1 MVSRGRVGTGLGMG
15 DVVGRLGVVKV
26 CVVWASVLFWAKVEN
41 VEESDRLE

>member
-1 MVSRGRVGTGLGMG
+1 MVGTGRVGTGLGMG
-15 DVVGRLGVVKV
+15 VVVRRLDVVKV